1 MRVTIVSALASVV
14 ILTPVLVSAGHV
26 ELEKK
31 DVKCQ
36 TAIGV
41 ETRRFVDMRHE
52 ALVACENDGAD
63 CNLARRDR
71 AVERARDRL
80 ATVLARRCGSVDL
93 SVLHFP
99 SACPDPDGAEFSVDN
114 LVTCIVEAH
123 ESRIDR
129 ILAAAQGAQGD
140 HGHPRRCART
150 IRRQAETFVQR
161 VLRARTRCLDLQVKD
176 KLPPFPD
183 LDCRAEYPVGEHKT
197 DRLISLATRRL
208 HDALRRRCGG
218 VDLVALGFPGTCPPG
233 ANGFALEDLQ
243 HCILTVTNDSI
254 DEMIDVTFPAP
265 TPTPTFSPTP
275 AATPTPPDEPM

>member
-1 MRVTIVSALASVV
+1 V
-14 ILTPVLVSAGHV
+14 ILIPVVGSAGHV

-41 ETRRFVDMRHE
+41 ETRRFVDTRHE

-63 CNLARRDR
+63 CNLVRRDR
-71 AVERARDRL
+71 AVARARDRL
-80 ATVLARRCGSVDL
+80 ATVLARRCDSVDL

-114 LVTCIVEAH
+114 LVMCIVDAH
-123 ESRIDR
+123 ESRIDK

-140 HGHPRRCART
+140 HGHPRRCARS

-183 LDCRAEYPVGEHKT
+183 LDCRAEYPVGERKT

-208 HDALRRRCGG
+208 RDALRRRCGG

-233 ANGFALEDLQ
+233 ANGFALADLQ
-243 HCILTVTNDSI
+243 SCILEVANTSVA
-254 DEMIDVTFPAP
+254 EMIDVTFPAP

-275 AATPTPPDEPM
+275 TATPPDAPM